1 MATRSGR
8 VGLQNNKSNAKATPL
23 SQPVADKAVTPKTP
37 KEAPVVK
44 LVETVDDNVEDPEP
58 CNGCKAVI
66 TESECDKTIK
76 CDQCQKWYH
85 LKCSS
90 LNTRALTFLKTADD
104 LYPGIKWFC
113 NYCLDTTFTSTKTS
127 DDRYAQQDAKI
138 DRLVELYSNMQE
150 KMETVLDKLGNDKIE
165 KQISVGVTE
174 GLTDQ
179 QEVNEKKNNMMVFNL
194 SESTGDDKSL
204 DLTKVKELLTFVNP
218 DIDTDSLSCENVTR
232 MGFKKP
238 ANDDHKP
245 RPIKIVFDDPD
256 TKWQFIKNAKKL
268 SGSESFK
275 KVGLSLDK
283 TTKERQEDEKLR
295 KELEAERKIRPTEDL
310 IIFRKRIIPRAN
322 RQAEARKLRQAGLE
336 AADAASGSC

>member
-104 LYPGIKWFC
+104 LP
-113 NYCLDTTFTSTKTS
+113 SS
-127 DDRYAQQDAKI
+127 
-138 DRLVELYSNMQE
+138 
-150 KMETVLDKLGNDKIE
+150 
-165 KQISVGVTE
+165 
-174 GLTDQ
+174 
-179 QEVNEKKNNMMVFNL
+179 
-194 SESTGDDKSL
+194 
-204 DLTKVKELLTFVNP
+204 
-218 DIDTDSLSCENVTR
+218 SCYTL
-232 MGFKKP
+232 
-238 ANDDHKP
+238 A
-245 RPIKIVFDDPD
+245 
-256 TKWQFIKNAKKL
+256 L
-268 SGSESFK
+268 SGF
-275 KVGLSLDK
+275 VTIALTQHLLVL
-283 TTKERQEDEKLR
+283 KLVMTVMHSR
-295 KELEAERKIRPTEDL
+295 MQKL
-310 IIFRKRIIPRAN
+310 I
-322 RQAEARKLRQAGLE
+322 
-336 AADAASGSC
+336 D

>member
-90 LNTRALTFLKTADD
+90 LNSRALTFLKAADD

-194 SESTGDDKSL
+194 SESTGNDKSL

-256 TKWQFIKNAKKL
+256 TKWQFIFQKSRLVPGQNYKR
-268 SGSESFK
+268 
-275 KVGLSLDK
+275 K
-283 TTKERQEDEKLR
+283 TRR
-295 KELEAERKIRPTEDL
+295 
-310 IIFRKRIIPRAN
+310 
-322 RQAEARKLRQAGLE
+322 
-336 AADAASGSC
+336 

>member
-1 MATRSGR
+1 MARS
-8 VGLQNNKSNAKATPL
+8 
-23 SQPVADKAVTPKTP
+23 
-37 KEAPVVK
+37 
-44 LVETVDDNVEDPEP
+44 
-58 CNGCKAVI
+58 
-66 TESECDKTIK
+66 
-76 CDQCQKWYH
+76 
-85 LKCSS
+85 
-90 LNTRALTFLKTADD
+90 
-104 LYPGIKWFC
+104 
-113 NYCLDTTFTSTKTS
+113 
-127 DDRYAQQDAKI
+127 
-138 DRLVELYSNMQE
+138 
-150 KMETVLDKLGNDKIE
+150 
-165 KQISVGVTE
+165 
-174 GLTDQ
+174 
-179 QEVNEKKNNMMVFNL
+179 
-194 SESTGDDKSL
+194 
-204 DLTKVKELLTFVNP
+204 KVKELLTFVNP